1 MKGMARTAWF
11 VLLAA
16 GAATGAHAG
25 GAPKTLVVRDG
36 LTAPQLEADG
46 AVCLKEA
53 KAAEKGR
60 PIAPLPRPQQGGIA
74 ATAAASAAT
83 GALKGLSDMQRFL
96 AAHDACLDRLGYR
109 QVRLTPEERK
119 EYGAL
124 KGNQARLDYIV
135 EFSRKAVETRRD

>member
-1 MKGMARTAWF
+1 MKRIARAALF
-11 VLLAA
+11 ALFAA
-16 GAATGAHAG
+16 GAATAAQAG
-25 GAPKTLVVRDG
+25 SAPKTLVVRDG

-60 PIAPLPRPQQGGIA
+60 PIAPLPGRQGGLA
-74 ATAAASAAT
+74 ATAATSAVS
-83 GALKGLSDMQRFL
+83 GALKGLSDMERFL

-119 EYGAL
+119 EFGAL
-124 KGNQARLDYIV
+124 KGKQARTDYIV
-135 EFSRKAVETRRD
+135 EFSRKAVEARRE

>member
-1 MKGMARTAWF
+1 MKRIAHVASLA
-11 VLLAA
+11 LLAVI
-16 GAATGAHAG
+16 AASPAQAA

-36 LTAPQLEADG
+36 LTAAQLEADG
-46 AVCLKEA
+46 AICLKEA

-60 PIAPLPRPQQGGIA
+60 PIAPMPPARGGLA
-74 ATAAASAAT
+74 ATAATAAVS
-83 GALKGLSDMQRFL
+83 GALKGLSDMERFL

-124 KGNQARLDYIV
+124 KGKQARLDYIV
-135 EFSRKAVETRRD
+135 EFSRRAVETRRD